1 MINGYRKR
9 AEEFISGWDVWDFPG
24 EGEKLVKMLE
34 QAFFEVAQEARRE
47 ENEACLEI
55 IEYYKKNFNNFNVE
69 DLLESIRSRWRESD

>member
-1 MINGYRKR
+1 MSDYRKR

-47 ENEACLEI
+47 ENEACKHEVDVFKDSLGLHLHSRITSRIRLRLEG
-55 IEYYKKNFNNFNVE
+55 K
-69 DLLESIRSRWRESD
+69 